1 MKKTVQ
7 LFLWI
12 AFAIVV
18 IGALIYT
25 LGGSNSNDT
34 QPTSQSDP
42 TPVTILK
49 YSDYQC
55 PACKMYIP
63 TQDRLKQEF
72 GDLLTIEYRHFPL
85 RGHQYAQ
92 LAAQAAEAARIQG
105 RFREMHDRIFEG
117 QEIWARGNAESIF
130 IDFASE
136 IGLDLDQFEED
147 LHSEEVVQIVNRQQ
161 AEGARRMVQSTPTFF
176 INGQMIRQNPH
187 PENYE
192 QFKSLVEMFMYQ

>member
-1 MKKTVQ
+1 MKKTLQ

-18 IGALIYT
+18 IGALIYS
-25 LGGSNSNDT
+25 LGGSNSGEEV
-34 QPTSQSDP
+34 QASQSDP

-63 TQDRLKQEF
+63 LQQQLKADF
-72 GDLLTIEYRHFPL
+72 GDLVTIEYRHFPL

-92 LAAQAAEAARIQG
+92 LAAQAAEAARVQG
-105 RFREMHDRIFEG
+105 RYREMHDRIFEG
-117 QEIWARGNAESIF
+117 QEVWSRGNAESIF
-130 IDFASE
+130 IEYAGE
-136 IGLDLDQFEED
+136 LGLDQDQFEED

-161 AEGARRMVQSTPTFF
+161 AEGERRMVQATPTFF
-176 INGQMIRQNPH
+176 INGQMIRQTPQS
-187 PENYE
+187 YE
-192 QFKSLVEMFMYQ
+192 QFKSLVEMFVYQ